1 MIKVWRAAAMAAV
14 LVGFG
19 SAAIAQE
26 ETDVASPLGDA
37 ESEAL
42 SAELD
47 AAADTPEAA
56 GDDIAAKAPLG
67 KWTRKNGD
75 TVEITLQGNELFCTI
90 TDGKKTGFEMCHG
103 MTLRE
108 DGTWKGKKMKHPGMP
123 GFMTFNGTVT
133 VDGDSLS
140 IKGCAL
146 KVCDAETWNRMYASN

>member
-1 MIKVWRAAAMAAV
+1 MTKIWKAATLAAV

-26 ETDVASPLGDA
+26 ETEVTSPMGEA

-56 GDDIAAKAPLG
+56 SDDIAAIAPLG
-67 KWTRKNGD
+67 QWTRKNGD
-75 TVEITLQGNELFCTI
+75 TVEVSLQGNELFCTI
-90 TDGKKTGFEMCHG
+90 TDGKKAGFEMCHG

-123 GFMTFNGTVT
+123 GFMTFNGTIT

-146 KVCDAETWNRMYASN
+146 KVCDSETWNRMYASN